1 MRSPFRRSANRRHP
15 SEPGPDERIW
25 GRHYTGVRPWV
36 FGLLI
41 AILLAIGV
49 YLAFAKEIPFTGP
62 GYQVSAT
69 FENATTLRATNP
81 VRIAGVNVGEVQSI
95 ERDGDAAK
103 VAFTVDDAGRPIH
116 TDAEIEIRPRLF
128 LEGNFFLDLDP
139 GSPSAPELPDGGQI
153 PITQTATAVQLD
165 EVLTALQAPER
176 RGLQRLL
183 EGYGTALTY
192 EPTPADDADQD
203 PIVRGESAAES
214 LNDAFR
220 YGGPAG
226 RGTAIV
232 NTALLGEHPHDLSG
246 FIRGFSQ
253 VFTKLADREQDLSDL
268 ITNFN
273 VFTGALAA
281 ESANLADTFSEL
293 APTLEEAQPS
303 LAHLSDALPPLRA
316 LVIEL
321 RPGVQELPA
330 TIAAGNP
337 WLDQSRRLLAD
348 SELGGLA
355 RLLRNTA
362 PGLAEAADSTKTLF
376 NQQTQLAR
384 CTSRVLVPTGDL
396 VVRDRFATG
405 EPNFNEFFYGI
416 TSFAGSAQGFDGNGP
431 YLRFQSGG
439 GPTLVKGNNPSGPA
453 SGLSSQTFNFANLI
467 EQPAGI
473 QPFQPAKPP
482 PFRMELPCARNPV
495 PNVNGPAGAVA
506 PSDLTAVTP

>member
-1 MRSPFRRSANRRHP
+1 
-15 SEPGPDERIW
+15 
-25 GRHYTGVRPWV
+25 V

-41 AILLAIGV
+41 AILIAIGV
-49 YLAFAKEIPFTGP
+49 YLAFAKEIPFTGG
-62 GYQVSAT
+62 GYQLTAT
-69 FENATTLRATNP
+69 FENATTLRETAP
-81 VRIAGVNVGEVQSI
+81 VRIAGVTVGEVQSV
-95 ERDGDAAK
+95 EPDGDAAK
-103 VAFTVDDAGRPIH
+103 VTFTVDDAGRPIH
-116 TDAEIEIRPRLF
+116 TDAVIEIRPRLF
-128 LEGNFFLDLDP
+128 LEGNFFLDVDP
-139 GSPSAPELPDGGQI
+139 GSPNAPELPDGGDI
-153 PITQTATAVQLD
+153 PITQTATAVQVD

-192 EPTPADDADQD
+192 QPTAADDVDQA

-232 NTALLGEHPHDLSG
+232 NEALLGEHPHDLSG

-253 VFTKLADREQDLSDL
+253 VFGKLADRETELSDL

-281 ESANLADTFSEL
+281 ESTNLADTFSEL

-303 LAHLSDALPPLRA
+303 LRHLSEALPPLRRLA
-316 LVIEL
+316 IDL

-337 WLDQSRRLLAD
+337 WLDQSRALLRD

-355 RLLRNTA
+355 RLLSNTA
-362 PGLAEAADSTKTLF
+362 PGLAEAARSSKPLF
-376 NQQTQLAR
+376 SEQTALAR
-384 CTSRVLVPTGDL
+384 CTSKVLVPTGDI

-405 EPNFNEFFYGI
+405 QPNFNEFFYGI
-416 TSFAGSAQGFDGNGP
+416 TGFAGAIQSFDGNGP
-431 YLRFQSGG
+431 YVRFQSGG
-439 GPTLVKGNNPSGPA
+439 GPVLLKGNNPSGVKA
-453 SGLSSQTFNFANLI
+453 GLSQQTFNFANAI
-467 EQPAGI
+467 QEPAGI
-473 QPFQPAKPP
+473 QPFQPANPP
-482 PFRMELPCARNPV
+482 PFRMDFACARNPV

-506 PSDLTAVTP
+506 PSDLKAVTP